1 MAGQTYI
8 TPNNTVPVLVR
19 LASPEFE
26 RLCTLVFKR
35 YPEFEWASFARF
47 GWRATESGLVLTLA
61 HVETPNLEDLDEE
74 VGHVAINEPYTLR
87 VALAA
92 ENHPLAVGVI
102 HSHPENCVPRP
113 SYIDDD
119 MDGYYAKEFQ
129 QYGKGQP
136 YMSLIFARDRNGSF
150 YFTGR
155 VFDGGDWYPVTDI
168 FTVGDQLER
177 DPCQVRDSLPGAE
190 DETGGENSLTPES
203 TTARL
208 ESLPI

>member
-1 MAGQTYI
+1 
-8 TPNNTVPVLVR
+8 
-19 LASPEFE
+19 
-26 RLCTLVFKR
+26 
-35 YPEFEWASFARF
+35 
-47 GWRATESGLVLTLA
+47 
-61 HVETPNLEDLDEE
+61 
-74 VGHVAINEPYTLR
+74 
-87 VALAA
+87 
-92 ENHPLAVGVI
+92 
-102 HSHPENCVPRP
+102 
-113 SYIDDD
+113 

-168 FTVGDQLER
+168 FTVGDQRER

-208 ESLPI
+208 ESLLGRAASKRLTRSTVGVLGCSGTGSRLSTFWRGLVWDGSSLSILSRFPVPMLNGCTEAGLLTFSYPNTDES